1 MDHPSS
7 SNGHHPPAD
16 DHEPVNAY
24 ADALLGSRP
33 RELVDFELRT
43 DPYAN
48 MLPTMSRPT
57 ASIEAEPESDEEEQR
72 RNPFIVG
79 ISIFLIVILILPPLV
94 VVFARLGL

>member
-1 MDHPSS
+1 MDHPPS

-24 ADALLGSRP
+24 ADAILGSRP

-48 MLPTMSRPT
+48 MLPTMSRHGISPDDDPEPD
-57 ASIEAEPESDEEEQR
+57 EADRR
-72 RNPFIVG
+72 RNPLIVG
-79 ISIFLIVILILPPLV
+79 ISVLLIILLVLPPLV